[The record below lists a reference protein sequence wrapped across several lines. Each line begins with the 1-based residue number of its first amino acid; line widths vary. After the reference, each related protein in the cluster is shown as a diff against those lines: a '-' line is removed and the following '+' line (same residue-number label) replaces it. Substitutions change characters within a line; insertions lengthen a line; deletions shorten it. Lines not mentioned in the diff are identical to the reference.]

1 MIYKNVMEIK
11 ESIKDTVDL
20 GDDLTPK
27 VLDESRLKAGVLSDL
42 LETAVFHEEASV
54 KDVCQVLIRSIAK
67 DLGAYPASIQN
78 LYEAMGKG
86 EVSGFT
92 VPAINVRGM
101 SFDVASSIFKAAMK
115 LNVGPFLFEI
125 ARSEIGYT
133 DQRPSEFSASI
144 CAAAIAT
151 GYKGPVLI
159 QGDHFQVKAS
169 AYKEDPEAEI
179 TEVKKI
185 ILEAI
190 DANFYNI
197 DVDTSTLVD
206 LSRDGIEE
214 QQRENYENCAVLT
227 EFIREHEPYNVVVSV
242 GGEIGEVGKKNSTPE
257 ELEAFMNGFNDSL
270 TAGLTGISKISVQT
284 GTSHGGVVLPDG
296 SIAEV
301 SLDLDTLGVLSVTAR
316 DKYGMCGAVQH
327 GASTLPDDV
336 FNKFPEIGCGEI
348 HLATGFQNLI
358 YDHPD
363 FPTDL
368 RQAIYAHLAK
378 ENADERKEDWTD
390 DQFYY
395 KTRKKGFGPFKK
407 EFWGIDPGVKESI
420 LSDLQDKYEFLF
432 KKLGVENSREKT
444 DKFFQSAV

>member
-11 ESIKDTVDL
+11 ESIKDIVDL
-20 GDDLTPK
+20 GDDLTPN
-27 VLDESRLKAGVLSDL
+27 VLDESRLKAGVLDDL
-42 LETAVFHEEASV
+42 IESAVFHEDASV
-54 KDVCQVLIRSIAK
+54 RDVCQVLIRSIAK
-67 DLGAYPASIQN
+67 DLGAFPASNQN
-78 LYEAMGKG
+78 LYEAMGSG

-115 LNVGPFLFEI
+115 LSVGPFIFEI

-133 DQRPSEFSASI
+133 EQRPSEFSASI
-144 CAAAIAT
+144 LAAAVAT

-169 AYKEDPEAEI
+169 SFKEDPDAEI

-190 DANFYNI
+190 DAKFFNI
-197 DVDTSTLVD
+197 DIDTSTLVD
-206 LSRDGIEE
+206 LSYDGIEE
-214 QQRENYENCAVLT
+214 QQRENYENCAMLT
-227 EFIREHEPYNVVVSV
+227 EFIREHEPYNVAVSV

-257 ELEAFMNGFNDSL
+257 ELEAFMNGYIESL

-336 FNKFPEIGCGEI
+336 FNKFPEIGCSEI

-363 FPTDL
+363 FPADL
-368 RQAIYAHLAK
+368 RQEIYAHLA
-378 ENADERKEDWTD
+378 EANADERKEDWTD

-395 KTRKKGFGPFKK
+395 KTRKKGFG
-407 EFWGIDPGVKESI
+407 
-420 LSDLQDKYEFLF
+420 SD
-432 KKLGVENSREKT
+432 GN
-444 DKFFQSAV
+444 

>member
-1 MIYKNVMEIK
+1 MIYKNVMEVK
-11 ESIKDTVDL
+11 ESIKDVVEL

-27 VLDESRLKAGVLSDL
+27 VIDEGRLRSSILDSLI
-42 LETAVFHEEASV
+42 ETAVFHEEATV

-67 DLGAYPASIQN
+67 DLGAYPATIQG
-78 LYEAMGKG
+78 LYEAMGRG
-86 EVSGFT
+86 DVSGFT

-144 CAAAIAT
+144 CAAAVAT
-151 GYKGPVLI
+151 GYKGPVFI
-159 QGDHFQVKAS
+159 QGDHFQVNAS
-169 AYKEDPEAEI
+169 AYNNDPEAEL

-197 DVDTSTLVD
+197 DIDTSTLVD

-214 QQRENYENCAVLT
+214 QQRENYENCAMLT
-227 EFIREHEPYNVVVSV
+227 EFIRMHEPYDVVVSV

-257 ELEAFMNGFNDSL
+257 ELEAFMNGFNESL
-270 TAGLTGISKISVQT
+270 KAGLTGISKISVQT

-301 SLDLDTLGVLSVTAR
+301 SLDIETLGVLSERAR
-316 DKYGMCGAVQH
+316 NKYGMCGAVQH
-327 GASTLPDDV
+327 GASTLPDEV
-336 FNKFPEIGCGEI
+336 FNKFPEVGCSEI

-363 FPTDL
+363 FPADL
-368 RQAIYAHLAK
+368 RKAIYAHLA
-378 ENADERKEDWTD
+378 EANADERKEDWTD

-395 KTRKKGFGPFKK
+395 KTRKKGFGSFKK
-407 EFWGIDPGVKESI
+407 EFWGIDSGVKQSI

-444 DKFFQSAV
+444 VKFIQPVQ

>member
-11 ESIKDTVDL
+11 ESIKDVVEL

-27 VLDESRLKAGVLSDL
+27 VLDESRMRSEVIDNLI
-42 LETAVFHEEASV
+42 ETAVFHEEAPV

-67 DLGAYPASIQN
+67 DFGAYPASIQG
-78 LYEAMGKG
+78 LYEAVGRG

-101 SFDVASSIFKAAMK
+101 SYDVASSVFKAAMN
-115 LNVGPFLFEI
+115 LNVGSFIFEI

-133 DQRPSEFSASI
+133 DQRPSEFSASV
-144 CAAAIAT
+144 CAAAVST
-151 GYKGPVLI
+151 GYTGPVFI
-159 QGDHFQVKAS
+159 QGDHFQVNAKS
-169 AYKEDPEAEI
+169 FKEDPEAEL

-206 LSRDGIEE
+206 LSLDGLDE
-214 QQRENYENCAVLT
+214 QQRENYEKCALLT
-227 EFIREHEPYNVVVSV
+227 EFIREHEPYNVRVSV

-257 ELEAFMNGFNDSL
+257 ELEAFMSGYYDSL
-270 TAGLTGISKISVQT
+270 SAGLTGISKISVQT

-301 SLDLDTLGVLSVTAR
+301 NLDLDTLGVLSDRAR
-316 DKYGMCGAVQH
+316 EKYGMCGAVQH

-336 FNKFPEIGCGEI
+336 FNKFPEIGCAEI

-363 FPTDL
+363 FPTEL
-368 RQAIYAHLAK
+368 RQAVYAHLA
-378 ENADERKEDWTD
+378 EASADERKEDWTD

-395 KTRKKGFGPFKK
+395 KTRKKGFGSFKK
-407 EFWGIDPGVKESI
+407 EFWGIDSGVKESI

-432 KKLGVENSREKT
+432 KKLGVDNSRELT
-444 DKFFQSAV
+444 DKYIQPV

>member
-11 ESIKDTVDL
+11 ESIKDIVDL
-20 GDDLTPK
+20 GDDLTPE
-27 VLDESRLKAGVLSDL
+27 VLDENRMKSDVLDNL
-42 LETAVFHEEASV
+42 IETAVFHEDASV
-54 KDVCQVLIRSIAK
+54 NDVCQVLIRSIAK
-67 DLGAYPASIQN
+67 DLGAYPASIQG
-78 LYEAMGKG
+78 LYEAMGRG

-101 SFDVASSIFKAAMK
+101 SYDVASTIFKAAMN
-115 LNVGPFLFEI
+115 LNVGPFIFEI
-125 ARSEIGYT
+125 ARSEMGYT
-133 DQRPSEFSASI
+133 YQRPSEFSASI

-151 GYKGPVLI
+151 GYKGPVFM
-159 QGDHFQVKAS
+159 QGDHFQVKAG
-169 AYKEDPEAEI
+169 AYKENSESEL

-185 ILEAI
+185 ILEAM

-206 LSRDGIEE
+206 LSRDGLEE
-214 QQRENYENCAVLT
+214 QQRDNFENCALLT
-227 EFIREHEPYNVVVSV
+227 EFIREHEPYNVVVSI

-257 ELEAFMNGFNDSL
+257 ELEAFMSGYNKCL

-301 SLDLDTLGVLSVTAR
+301 SLDLDTLGVLSKTAR
-316 DKYGMCGAVQH
+316 DKYGMSGAVQH

-336 FNKFPEIGCGEI
+336 FNKFPEIGCCEI

-368 RQAIYAHLAK
+368 RKAIYAHLADV
-378 ENADERKEDWTD
+378 NADDRKEGWTD
-390 DQFYY
+390 TQFYY

-407 EFWGIDPGVKESI
+407 EFWGIDSGVKESI
-420 LSDLQDKYEFLF
+420 MSDLQDKYEFLF
-432 KKLGVENSREKT
+432 KKLGVENSRDKT
-444 DKFFQSAV
+444 DKFIHSL

>member
-11 ESIKDTVDL
+11 ESIKDIVDL

-27 VLDESRLKAGVLSDL
+27 VLDESKLKSGILSNL
-42 LETAVFHEEASV
+42 IETAVFHEEASS

-67 DLGAYPASIQN
+67 DLGAYPASIQD
-78 LYEAMGKG
+78 LYEAMGRG

-101 SFDVASSIFKAAMK
+101 SFDVASSIFKAAMN

-144 CAAAIAT
+144 CAAAVAT

-169 AYKEDPEAEI
+169 AYNEDREAELN
-179 TEVKKI
+179 EVKKI

-190 DANFYNI
+190 DADFYNI
-197 DVDTSTLVD
+197 DIDTSTLVD
-206 LSRDGIEE
+206 LSRDGIGE
-214 QQRENYENCAVLT
+214 QQRDNYENCALLT
-227 EFIREHEPYNVVVSV
+227 EFIREREPYNVVVSV

-257 ELEAFMNGFNDSL
+257 ELEAFMNGYNECL

-301 SLDLDTLGVLSVTAR
+301 SLDLDTLGVLSQTAR

-363 FPTDL
+363 FPADL
-368 RQAIYAHLAK
+368 RQAIYAHLA
-378 ENADERKEDWTD
+378 EANADERKEDWTD

-395 KTRKKGFGPFKK
+395 STRKKGFGPFKK
-407 EFWGIDPGVKESI
+407 EFWGIDSGVKESI

-432 KKLGVENSREKT
+432 KKLGVENTREKT
-444 DKFFQSAV
+444 DKYFKQV